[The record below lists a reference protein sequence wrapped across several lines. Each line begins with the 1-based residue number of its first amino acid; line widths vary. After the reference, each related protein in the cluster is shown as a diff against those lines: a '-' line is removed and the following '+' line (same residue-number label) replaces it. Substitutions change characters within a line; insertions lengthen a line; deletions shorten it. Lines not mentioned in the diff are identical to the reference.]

1 MTLFFTVMMF
11 IGEGAGFKIQ
21 ELSPLEL
28 ITAVEGALSTF
39 RSEAPWEKL
48 IKNGMKQEFF

>member
-1 MTLFFTVMMF
+1 MMF

-21 ELSPLEL
+21 GLSPLEL